1 MAYVADMS
9 DDQVSEAVAARP
21 SGRRPGSSGTKQSIL
36 DAARA
41 RFSSEGYAATTIRRI
56 AADAGVDASLVMQF
70 YGSKDTLFAT
80 VMAVPPEALDRLAT
94 AFDGPVT
101 SLGERVTSAFVELWE
116 GDPRTSVPLIAMFR
130 SAIGNDHA
138 AASLREFIQ
147 ARLVD
152 QISPKLAGR
161 EDAAV
166 RAGFAAAMLVGII
179 VSREIIKV
187 PMLASTDP
195 EALIRLVAPAVQSLL
210 AGGTATAR

>member
-1 MAYVADMS
+1 
-9 DDQVSEAVAARP
+9 
-21 SGRRPGSSGTKQSIL
+21 
-36 DAARA
+36 
-41 RFSSEGYAATTIRRI
+41 
-56 AADAGVDASLVMQF
+56 
-70 YGSKDTLFAT
+70 
-80 VMAVPPEALDRLAT
+80 MAVPPEALDRLAT

-116 GDPRTSVPLIAMFR
+116 GDSRTSVPLIAMLR